1 MKNSISNILL
11 ILIGNFLLAVGVIC
25 FTIPNDIL
33 CGGLAGVAVALKPIL
48 PFLDTTDFVSVSTIV
63 LFVIGAIC
71 LGKAFLIK
79 SLISTICFPIF
90 LYLLEY
96 FLGNT
101 ILVDNRI
108 LSSIL
113 IGILSGIG
121 IGFVFIAKSSTGG
134 MDILAILGEKYLKI
148 PVHIGCL
155 ILDGATVLLGIT
167 MYSLKDALIGLL
179 SVIVTS
185 FMIEKTV
192 KYGNKSNLVRLN
204 EIK

>member
-1 MKNSISNILL
+1 MKNSITNILY
-11 ILIGNFLLAVGVIC
+11 ILIGNFILAVGVIC

-48 PFLDTTDFVSVSTIV
+48 PFLDTTDFVSISTIV
-63 LFVIGAIC
+63 LFIIGALC
-71 LGKAFLIK
+71 LGKAFLFK

-101 ILVDNRI
+101 VFVENRI
-108 LSSIL
+108 LSSVFV
-113 IGILSGIG
+113 GILSGIG
-121 IGFVFIAKSSTGG
+121 IGLVFIAKSSTGG

-148 PVHIGCL
+148 PVHIGCF

-167 MYSLKDALIGLL
+167 MYSLKDAFIGLI
-179 SVIVTS
+179 SVIITS
-185 FMIEKTV
+185 IMINKTIQLHR
-192 KYGNKSNLVRLN
+192 KKF
-204 EIK
+204 IQDTI

>member
-48 PFLDTTDFVSVSTIV
+48 PFLDTTDFVSISTIV
-63 LFVIGAIC
+63 LIVIGAIC
-71 LGKAFLIK
+71 LGKSF
-79 SLISTICFPIF
+79 LISTICFPIF

-134 MDILAILGEKYLKI
+134 MDILAILVEE
-148 PVHIGCL
+148 
-155 ILDGATVLLGIT
+155 IL
-167 MYSLKDALIGLL
+167 
-179 SVIVTS
+179 
-185 FMIEKTV
+185 
-192 KYGNKSNLVRLN
+192 
-204 EIK
+204 